1 MIDRLPNHV
10 SFEEGSLL
18 EPLSV
23 AVHACRRA
31 GVTMGHKVL
40 VLGAGNLVKNYTEKS
55 TRIKVSASLQFGAS
69 HDIEFIA

>member
-1 MIDRLPNHV
+1 MEFINTILYIVDDRLPDHV

-23 AVHACRRA
+23 AVHGCHRA

-40 VLGAGNLVKNYTEKS
+40 VLGAGTYIFYTILK
-55 TRIKVSASLQFGAS
+55 K
-69 HDIEFIA
+69 